1 MVTYQAVYWLWAK
14 LEMDETKDLKN
25 GMREAVALDHGYPA
39 GGLMRL
45 VDEIKSLEAELRKA
59 KSAR

>member
-1 MVTYQAVYWLWAK
+1 VVTYQAVYWLWVK
-14 LEMDETKDLKN
+14 LETDEMKDLKN
-25 GMREAVALDHGYPA
+25 GKREPVALDLGYPA
-39 GGLMRL
+39 RGLTWL

>member
-1 MVTYQAVYWLWAK
+1 VK

-39 GGLMRL
+39 RGLMRL